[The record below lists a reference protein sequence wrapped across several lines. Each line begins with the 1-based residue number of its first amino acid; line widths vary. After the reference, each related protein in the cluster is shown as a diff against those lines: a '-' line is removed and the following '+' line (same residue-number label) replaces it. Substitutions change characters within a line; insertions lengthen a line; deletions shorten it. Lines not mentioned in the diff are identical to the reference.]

1 MLNGTELK
9 LFADAN
15 VLNEMT
21 DKQVKILLAA
31 IEVFAEKG
39 YANASTKEIATRAGV
54 SEGNIFSKFK
64 NKRGLLD
71 AIIEPVINSIFP
83 AVLTDI
89 SDDRL
94 PNSL

>member
-15 VLNEMT
+15 VLNAMT

-39 YANASTKEIATRAGV
+39 YANASTKEIAT
-54 SEGNIFSKFK
+54 
-64 NKRGLLD
+64 
-71 AIIEPVINSIFP
+71 
-83 AVLTDI
+83 
-89 SDDRL
+89 
-94 PNSL
+94 